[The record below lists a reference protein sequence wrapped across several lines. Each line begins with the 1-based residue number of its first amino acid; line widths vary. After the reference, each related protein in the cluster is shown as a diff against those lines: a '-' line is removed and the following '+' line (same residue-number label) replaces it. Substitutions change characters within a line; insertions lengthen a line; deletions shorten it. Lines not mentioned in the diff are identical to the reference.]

1 MSKNM
6 PKINESNNIQ
16 LSLNLKSIEVK
27 EFSFKTPSKEKEE
40 EVLSN
45 LRFDLTSSY
54 ESLVK
59 DDIFNSIL
67 TITFK
72 REDENDIIEY
82 VKLQVEFVYYVS
94 PLKEITHEVNKDGKV
109 LTAFNNNNILGTLLG
124 ISYSTLR
131 GVFFEKT
138 SNTIFKKIVLP
149 IVDPTVLFRNKQ
161 EK

>member
-1 MSKNM
+1 M